1 MGGNSSTWDL
11 YRETFNMTGTKG
23 LFMIPFVS
31 YITPEDV
38 ERAGR
43 LVEFYLGSYQNIT
56 KDNAQAVIDMY
67 TDSGIFISIF
77 HLWMNRQKSRL

>member
-1 MGGNSSTWDL
+1 MNALDLLGGNSSTWDL

-31 YITPEDV
+31 DITTEDV
-38 ERAGR
+38 ERAAR
-43 LVEFYLGSYQNIT
+43 LVEFYLGSYENIS

-77 HLWMNRQKSRL
+77 HLWMD